1 MLGIP
6 TQSFPHSNTK
16 TRASARPVAVPKI
29 RRLVFVTALFMIFMA
44 ATAAAQQV
52 QDLQVNTPYQCPGG
66 LIITVF
72 QCQRQQGQEYCFVR
86 AEQNGTFLTQVPK
99 PRAEVAT
106 QLKQCKAGVPFSP
119 SYIAEFPSAYRVI
132 QGMNIGKPA
141 ENVRRAIGAFYQLSE
156 IITVLAGQH
165 GASGFTPDEQKL
177 VNDYTRI
184 SGVLAQ
190 GAAQKLPGE
199 QFNPATNPYRYSRS
213 DPKFGFE
220 GIPVWT
226 TFLSPNIQ
234 AQFAHIVGGNDHE
247 ISSRG

>member
-86 AEQNGTFLTQVPK
+86 AEQNGKFLTQVPK
-99 PRAEVAT
+99 PRR
-106 QLKQCKAGVPFSP
+106 KRRP
-119 SYIAEFPSAYRVI
+119 SSNSARREFPSV
-132 QGMNIGKPA
+132 
-141 ENVRRAIGAFYQLSE
+141 
-156 IITVLAGQH
+156 H
-165 GASGFTPDEQKL
+165 
-177 VNDYTRI
+177 RI
-184 SGVLAQ
+184 S
-190 GAAQKLPGE
+190 PN
-199 QFNPATNPYRYSRS
+199 FPAPT
-213 DPKFGFE
+213 E
-220 GIPVWT
+220 
-226 TFLSPNIQ
+226 
-234 AQFAHIVGGNDHE
+234 
-247 ISSRG
+247 